1 MTAQLTP
8 TRTSKAAVQGEAPA
22 ETTRTTT
29 SRRRLLVVVDQ
40 PCTARELCASV
51 RGYIGADR
59 VDALVIAPT
68 HGSPDTQWYVDDD
81 AARADATHRLRACVA
96 CLADD
101 GIRADG
107 QLSDPDPVQAI
118 ADALYEFPAD
128 EILIVTAP
136 QRPSNWLHQNVIDR
150 ARRSFDQPI
159 AHVEMPTTSSRRS
172 ACDWAEIERYAS
184 AIADEL
190 DDGAATAGTATTAV
204 GEKA

>member
-1 MTAQLTP
+1 MTELLTP
-8 TRTSKAAVQGEAPA
+8 TLSSKPAAEREAQA
-22 ETTRTTT
+22 ETPRSTT

-40 PCTARELCASV
+40 PCTAPELCASV
-51 RGYIGADR
+51 RGYVGADR
-59 VDALVIAPT
+59 VDALVIAPA
-68 HGSPDTQWYVDDD
+68 HGSPDTQWYVDED

-118 ADALYEFPAD
+118 ADALHEFPAE

-150 ARRSFDQPI
+150 ARRRFEQPI
-159 AHVEMPTTSSRRS
+159 AHVVMPTPPSRRR
-172 ACDWAEIERYAS
+172 A
-184 AIADEL
+184 
-190 DDGAATAGTATTAV
+190 
-204 GEKA
+204 